1 MSITYPIGGGKG
13 GSGKSFITASLGVAF
28 AKQGKRVLL
37 IDLDL
42 GGSNLH
48 SFLGI
53 RNTEIG
59 LNEFLNNRFENLED
73 VIVSTSVPNLFMI
86 SSASCSMESA
96 NLFYLQK
103 LKIIRAIQGLAF
115 DYILLDLGAGTS
127 FNTLDFFLTSN
138 EGIFVITPEP
148 TSIENAFRFI
158 KSVYFRRIKQ
168 LLKKNEFQR
177 IIKEFLGDPGI
188 GMVRWPSDIIDILI
202 EQEPEKGEFLE
213 SKLGE
218 YGFNIILNQFRRN
231 SDSRLGERIERVC
244 DKHFYSKFQFLG
256 NVGYDERVHDSILSR
271 NIYVNKYPYTVTATD
286 LKNVADKISDNGQTG
301 VSTQQECYE
310 EI

>member
-1 MSITYPIGGGKG
+1 MSIIYPIGGGKG
-13 GSGKSFITASLGVAF
+13 GSGKSFISASLGVSF
-28 AKQGKRVLL
+28 AKQGNRVLL

-48 SFLGI
+48 SFLGL
-53 RNTEIG
+53 RNTDIG
-59 LNEFLNNRFENLED
+59 LNEFLNKKFDDLEQA
-73 VIVSTSVPNLFMI
+73 IVPTSDPNLSII
-86 SSASCSMESA
+86 SSANCSMESA

-103 LKIIRAIQGLAF
+103 LKIIGAIQGLAF
-115 DYILLDLGAGTS
+115 DYIFVDLGAGTS
-127 FNTLDFFLTSN
+127 FNTLDFFLASN

-168 LLKKNEFQR
+168 LLKQQDFQR
-177 IIKEFLGDPGI
+177 IVKEVLGDPGLGI
-188 GMVRWPSDIIDILI
+188 VRWPSDIIDILI

-218 YGFNIILNQFRRN
+218 YGFNIILNQFRRKT
-231 SDSRLGERIERVC
+231 DSRLGEKIERVC

-256 NVGYDERVHDSILSR
+256 NVTYDERVHDSILAR

-286 LKNVADKISDNGQTG
+286 LKNVADKLSDNGQTPKFARLDR
-301 VSTQQECYE
+301 YE

>member
-13 GSGKSFITASLGVAF
+13 GSGKSFITASLGVSL
-28 AKQGKRVLL
+28 AKEGKRVLL

-48 SFLGI
+48 SFLGLK
-53 RNTEIG
+53 NTEIG
-59 LNEFLNNRFENLED
+59 LNEFLNKKFQDLEQ
-73 VIVSTSVPNLFMI
+73 VILSTSVPNLFII
-86 SSASCSMESA
+86 SSANCSMESA
-96 NLFYLQK
+96 NLFSLQK
-103 LKIIRAIQGLAF
+103 LKIIRAIQRLAF

-138 EGIFVITPEP
+138 EGIFVVTPEP

-168 LLKKNEFQR
+168 ILKHNEFQR
-177 IIKEFLGDPGI
+177 IMKEALDESRIGI
-188 GMVRWPSDIIDILI
+188 IRWPSDIIDTLL
-202 EQEPEKGEFLE
+202 EKEPERGELLE
-213 SKLGE
+213 AKLGE

-231 SDSRLGERIERVC
+231 SDSSLGNKIERVC
-244 DKHFYSKFQFLG
+244 NKHFYSNFEFLG
-256 NVGYDERVHDSILSR
+256 HVSFDERVHDSILSKK
-271 NIYVNKYPYTVTATD
+271 IYINTYPYTVTATD
-286 LKNVADKISDNGQTG
+286 LQNVVNRISDNGQTS
-301 VSTQQECYE
+301 VTSHQDRYE

>member
-1 MSITYPIGGGKG
+1 MPITYPIGGGKG
-13 GSGKSFITASLGVAF
+13 GSGKSFITASLGVSL
-28 AKQGKRVLL
+28 AKEGKRVLL

-48 SFLGI
+48 SFLGLK
-53 RNTEIG
+53 NTEIG
-59 LNEFLNNRFENLED
+59 LNEYLNKRFQDLEQ
-73 VIVSTSVPNLFMI
+73 VILSTSIPNLFII
-86 SSASCSMESA
+86 SSANCSMESA

-103 LKIIRAIQGLAF
+103 LKIIRAIQRLAF

-138 EGIFVITPEP
+138 EGIFVVTPEP

-168 LLKKNEFQR
+168 VLKQNEFQR
-177 IIKEFLGDPGI
+177 IMKEVLDESRIGI
-188 GMVRWPSDIIDILI
+188 IRWPSDIIDTLV
-202 EQEPEKGEFLE
+202 EQEPERGELLE
-213 SKLGE
+213 NKLGE

-231 SDSRLGERIERVC
+231 SDSSLGNKIERVC
-244 DKHFYSKFQFLG
+244 NKHFYSKFEFLG
-256 NVGYDERVHDSILSR
+256 NVAFDERVHDSILSK
-271 NIYVNKYPYTVTATD
+271 NIYINTYPYTVTATD
-286 LKNVADKISDNGQTG
+286 LQNVVNKISENGQTPF
-301 VSTQQECYE
+301 STHQDRYE

>member
-1 MSITYPIGGGKG
+1 MPITYPIGGGKG
-13 GSGKSFITASLGVAF
+13 GSGKSFITASLGVSL
-28 AKQGKRVLL
+28 AKEGKRVLL

-48 SFLGI
+48 SFLGLK
-53 RNTEIG
+53 NTEIG
-59 LNEFLNNRFENLED
+59 LNEYLNKRFQDLEQ
-73 VIVSTSVPNLFMI
+73 VILSTSIPNLFII
-86 SSASCSMESA
+86 SSANCSMESA

-103 LKIIRAIQGLAF
+103 LKIIRAIQRLAF

-138 EGIFVITPEP
+138 EGIFVVTPEP

-168 LLKKNEFQR
+168 VLKHNEFQR
-177 IIKEFLGDPGI
+177 IMKEVLDGSRIGI
-188 GMVRWPSDIIDILI
+188 IRWPSDIIDTLV
-202 EQEPEKGEFLE
+202 EQEPERGELLE
-213 SKLGE
+213 NKLGE

-231 SDSRLGERIERVC
+231 SDSSLGNKIERVC
-244 DKHFYSKFQFLG
+244 NKHFYSKFEFLG
-256 NVGYDERVHDSILSR
+256 NVNYDERVHDSILSK
-271 NIYVNKYPYTVTATD
+271 NIYINTYPYTVTATD
-286 LKNVADKISDNGQTG
+286 LQNVVNKISENGQTP
-301 VSTQQECYE
+301 VSTHQDRYE

>member
-1 MSITYPIGGGKG
+1 MTITYPIGGGKG
-13 GSGKSFITASLGVAF
+13 GSGKSFITASLGVSF

-48 SFLGI
+48 SFLGLK
-53 RNTEIG
+53 NTEIG
-59 LNEFLNNRFENLED
+59 LSEFLDKRFQDLEQA
-73 VIVSTSVPNLFMI
+73 IVSTSVPNLFII
-86 SSASCSMESA
+86 SSADCSMESA

-115 DYILLDLGAGTS
+115 DYILLDLGAGSS

-168 LLKKNEFQR
+168 MLKQKEFQR
-177 IIKEFLGDPGI
+177 IVKEVLDDSRIGI
-188 GMVRWPSDIIDILI
+188 IRWPSDIIDILI
-202 EQEPEKGEFLE
+202 EQEPERGALLE
-213 SKLGE
+213 NKLGE
-218 YGFNIILNQFRRN
+218 YGFNIILNQFRRK
-231 SDSRLGERIERVC
+231 SDSSLGGKIERVC
-244 DKHFYSKFQFLG
+244 NKHFYSKFQFLG

-271 NIYVNKYPYTVTATD
+271 NIYINTYPYTVTATD
-286 LKNVADKISDNGQTG
+286 LQNVADKISGNGQTPI
-301 VSTQQECYE
+301 STHQHCYE

>member
-13 GSGKSFITASLGVAF
+13 GSGKSFITASLGVSF

-48 SFLGI
+48 SFLGLGD
-53 RNTEIG
+53 TEIG
-59 LNEFLNNRFENLED
+59 LNDFLNKRFEDLEHA
-73 VIVSTSVPNLFMI
+73 IVPTSVPNLFII
-86 SSASCSMESA
+86 SSANCSMESA

-103 LKIIRAIQGLAF
+103 LKIIKAIQGLAF
-115 DYILLDLGAGTS
+115 DYIFLDLGAGTS

-168 LLKKNEFQR
+168 MLKQKEFQR
-177 IIKEFLGDPGI
+177 IVKEVLGDPRIGI
-188 GMVRWPSDIIDILI
+188 VRWPSDIIDILI

-218 YGFNIILNQFRRN
+218 YGFNIILNQFRRK
-231 SDSRLGERIERVC
+231 SDSRLGEKIERVC
-244 DKHFYSKFQFLG
+244 EKHFYSKFKFLG
-256 NVGYDERVHDSILSR
+256 NVSYDERVHDSILSR
-271 NIYVNKYPYTVTATD
+271 NIYVNTYPYTVAATD
-286 LKNVADKISDNGQTG
+286 LKNVADKISDNGQAPI
-301 VSTQQECYE
+301 SAQRDCYE

>member
-1 MSITYPIGGGKG
+1 
-13 GSGKSFITASLGVAF
+13 
-28 AKQGKRVLL
+28 
-37 IDLDL
+37 
-42 GGSNLH
+42 
-48 SFLGI
+48 
-53 RNTEIG
+53 
-59 LNEFLNNRFENLED
+59 
-73 VIVSTSVPNLFMI
+73 
-86 SSASCSMESA
+86 MESA

-103 LKIIRAIQGLAF
+103 LKIIRAIQSLAF

-168 LLKKNEFQR
+168 LLKQNEFHR
-177 IIKEFLGDPGI
+177 IVKGVLDDSGA

-202 EQEPEKGEFLE
+202 EQEPEKGQFLE

-218 YGFNIILNQFRRN
+218 YGFNIILNQFRRK
-231 SDSRLGERIERVC
+231 SDSSLGEKIERVC
-244 DKHFYSKFQFLG
+244 DKHFYSRFEFLG
-256 NVGYDERVHDSILSR
+256 NVSYDERVHDSILSR
-271 NIYVNKYPYTVTATD
+271 NIYVNTYPYTVTATD
-286 LKNVADKISDNGQTG
+286 LKNVADKMSDNGQTP
-301 VSTQQECYE
+301 VSTHQHCYE

>member
-13 GSGKSFITASLGVAF
+13 GSGKSFISASLGVSF

-53 RNTEIG
+53 RDTEIG
-59 LNEFLNNRFENLED
+59 LNEFLNKRFEDLEQA
-73 VIVSTSVPNLFMI
+73 IVSTSVPNLFII
-86 SSASCSMESA
+86 SSANCSMESA

-168 LLKKNEFQR
+168 LLKQKEFQR
-177 IIKEFLGDPGI
+177 IVKEVLDDPRIGI
-188 GMVRWPSDIIDILI
+188 IRWPSDIIDVLM
-202 EQEPEKGEFLE
+202 EQEPERGEFLE
-213 SKLGE
+213 GKLGE
-218 YGFNIILNQFRRN
+218 YVFNIILNQFRRK
-231 SDSRLGERIERVC
+231 SDSSLGGKIERVC

-256 NVGYDERVHDSILSR
+256 NVTYDERVHDSILAR

-286 LKNVADKISDNGQTG
+286 LKNVADKISDNGQTPI
-301 VSTQQECYE
+301 SAHLACYE

>member
-13 GSGKSFITASLGVAF
+13 GSGKSFITASLGVSF
-28 AKQGKRVLL
+28 AKQNKRVLL

-48 SFLGI
+48 SFLGLK
-53 RNTEIG
+53 NTEIG
-59 LNEFLNNRFENLED
+59 LNEFLNKRFDDLEHA
-73 VIVSTSVPNLFMI
+73 IVSTSVPNLFMI
-86 SSASCSMESA
+86 SSANCSMESA

-103 LKIIRAIQGLAF
+103 LKIIRAVQSLAF

-168 LLKKNEFQR
+168 LLKQNEFHKIVKGVQEDSR
-177 IIKEFLGDPGI
+177 TGI
-188 GMVRWPSDIIDILI
+188 VKWPSDIIDILI
-202 EQEPEKGEFLE
+202 EQDPEKGEFLE

-218 YGFNIILNQFRRN
+218 YGFNIILNQFRRK
-231 SDSRLGERIERVC
+231 SDSSLGEKIERVC
-244 DKHFYSKFQFLG
+244 KKHFYSRFQFLG
-256 NVGYDERVHDSILSR
+256 NVSYDERVHDSILSR
-271 NIYVNKYPYTVTATD
+271 NIYVNTYPYTVTATD
-286 LKNVADKISDNGQTG
+286 LKNVADKISDNGQRPI
-301 VSTQQECYE
+301 STLQDCYE
-310 EI
+310 EV

>member
-13 GSGKSFITASLGVAF
+13 GSGKSFITASLGVSF

-48 SFLGI
+48 SFLGLK
-53 RNTEIG
+53 NTETG
-59 LNEFLNNRFENLED
+59 LNEFLNKKFDDLENA
-73 VIVSTSVPNLFMI
+73 IVSTSVPNLFVV
-86 SSASCSMESA
+86 SSANCSIESA

-168 LLKKNEFQR
+168 LLKQNEFQR
-177 IIKEFLGDPGI
+177 IVKDVLEDPRMGI
-188 GMVRWPSDIIDILI
+188 VRWPSDIIDILI
-202 EQEPEKGEFLE
+202 EREPEKGEFLE
-213 SKLGE
+213 GKLGE
-218 YGFNIILNQFRRN
+218 YGFNIILNQFRRH
-231 SDSRLGERIERVC
+231 SDSSLGEKIERVC
-244 DKHFYSKFQFLG
+244 EKHFYSRFQFLG
-256 NVGYDERVHDSILSR
+256 NVSYDERVHDSILSR
-271 NIYVNKYPYTVTATD
+271 NIYVDTYPYTVTATD
-286 LKNVADKISDNGQTG
+286 LKNVADKISDNGQMSI
-301 VSTQQECYE
+301 STLQDCYE
-310 EI
+310 EV

>member
-13 GSGKSFITASLGVAF
+13 GSGKSFITASLGVSF

-48 SFLGI
+48 SFLGLK
-53 RNTEIG
+53 NTEIG
-59 LNEFLNNRFENLED
+59 LNEFLNKKFEDLEQA
-73 VIVSTSVPNLFMI
+73 IVSTSVPNLFMI
-86 SSASCSMESA
+86 SSANCSMESA

-103 LKIIRAIQGLAF
+103 LKVIRAIQSLAF
-115 DYILLDLGAGTS
+115 DCVLLDLGAGTS

-148 TSIENAFRFI
+148 TSVENAFRFI

-168 LLKKNEFQR
+168 LLKQNEFQ
-177 IIKEFLGDPGI
+177 KMVKKALGDPRKG
-188 GMVRWPSDIIDILI
+188 VLRWPSDIIDVLI
-202 EQEPEKGEFLE
+202 EQDPERGEFLE

-218 YGFNIILNQFRRN
+218 YVFNIVLNQFRRN
-231 SDSRLGERIERVC
+231 SDSSLGEKIERVC
-244 DKHFYSKFQFLG
+244 GKHFYSKFQFLG
-256 NVGYDERVHDSILSR
+256 NVSYDEKVHEAILSR
-271 NIYVNKYPYTVTATD
+271 NIYINMYPYTVTATD
-286 LKNVADKISDNGQTG
+286 LKNVADKISDNGQAS
-301 VSTQQECYE
+301 VSSLQDYYE
-310 EI
+310 EV